1 MMHVKMTLHCA
12 QPDFPCSLTYA
23 SQYYTMTQLTKV
35 GDADL
40 LQERIRHWKL

>member
-1 MMHVKMTLHCA
+1 MMHLKMTLRYA
-12 QPDFPCSLTYA
+12 QPDSLLTHILHYHM
-23 SQYYTMTQLTKV
+23 MTQLTKV